1 MFLGFFRGVWVAQ
14 SSTIRL
20 SHSYRNTGNSRE
32 GEDMTISEDS
42 RLETPNNMTLI
53 LVLILSMSG
62 MIMWV
67 MFHMTM
73 ALCSCSVMGSIM
85 RWDMGGVIL
94 IYGYTMFFEYLL
106 IRTRAREGTYGSSMF
121 FGFCADLLLVMSI
134 MRLTFGL
141 WSALSVSWRS
151 GVIDLRFI
159 SPKLP
164 ILVLFLLWH
173 CNEYLITW
181 RDACRTWL
189 CTALSSPRQVKE
201 DTQYRHRR
209 HQNLLF
215 VQFTN

>member
-1 MFLGFFRGVWVAQ
+1 MLGLLKVLPSALFPNLYHIDEADVGGHGCD
-14 SSTIRL
+14 IRL
-20 SHSYRNTGNSRE
+20 E
-32 GEDMTISEDS
+32 P
-42 RLETPNNMTLI
+42 PNYMSLI
-53 LVLILSMSG
+53 LILILSMSG
-62 MIMWV
+62 MIMWM

-73 ALCSCSVMGSIM
+73 AFSSSRVMCSIM
-85 RWDMGGVIL
+85 RWDMGGMVF
-94 IYGYTMFFEYLL
+94 IYGYTMFFEDLL
-106 IRTRAREGTYGSSMF
+106 ISQDLSDGTYGSSMF